1 MVLTKMS
8 VKNPK
13 VKIVEE
19 IFNSILH
26 GLGAIA
32 AIVGLVIGTVTI
44 SSSLSF
50 KVGFII
56 YCACLIL
63 LMLMSCLYHA
73 LTFTKAF
80 KVFRALDHSSIFLL
94 ISGSFTPF
102 IIQLYSGW
110 LQVLLLSVTWAIAI
124 AGVVLSPTIILP
136 RGLKKTNAFLYIG
149 FGWLALIFVPKIHLF
164 SSAALWLLVAG
175 GIIYTLGTIFYAA
188 KKPFMH
194 FSWHI
199 FVVAGAILHFFAII
213 KLP

>member
-1 MVLTKMS
+1 MTSPSQNKS
-8 VKNPK
+8 K
-13 VKIVEE
+13 VKVVEE

-32 AIVGLVIGTVTI
+32 AIVGLIIGVITI
-44 SSSLSF
+44 SSSVSF
-50 KVGFII
+50 KMGFII

-73 LTFTKAF
+73 LKFTKAI

-94 ISGSFTPF
+94 IAGSFTPF

-110 LQVLLLSVTWAIAI
+110 LQIVLLSVTWAIAV
-124 AGVVLSPTIILP
+124 AGVTLSPTVILP
-136 RGLKKTNAFLYIG
+136 KGLKKTNAFLYIA

-164 SSAALWLLVAG
+164 SVAVLWLLVAG
-175 GIIYTLGTIFYAA
+175 GVVYTLGVIFYAS

-199 FVVAGAILHFFAII
+199 CVMAGAILHFFAII

>member
-1 MVLTKMS
+1 MTI
-8 VKNPK
+8 KNQNK
-13 VKIVEE
+13 SKLKIVEE

-32 AIVGLVIGTVTI
+32 GIVGLVLGIVTI
-44 SSSLSF
+44 TADLSY

-56 YCACLIL
+56 YCASLIL

-73 LTFTKAF
+73 LKFTKAI

-94 ISGSFTPF
+94 IAGSFTPF

-110 LQVLLLSVTWAIAI
+110 LQIVLLSITWVIAI
-124 AGVVLSPTIILP
+124 TGVSLSPTVILP
-136 RGLKKTNAFLYIG
+136 RDLKKTNAIFYIA
-149 FGWLALIFVPKIHLF
+149 FGWLALIFVPKIHMF
-164 SSAALWLLVAG
+164 SAVVLWLLIAG
-175 GIIYTLGTIFYAA
+175 GALYTVGVILYAN

-194 FSWHI
+194 LGWHLI
-199 FVVAGAILHFFAII
+199 VIAAATLHFFAII